1 MAGTGN
7 GWRLPITQANR
18 TVDEA
23 GLLVFIGG
31 AGDFDDHGLIVHPGD
46 FDAQMTGAIA
56 NVAANLAL
64 RGYGLA
70 DVFRLKAFYKSEGRR
85 DSWPVLAEL
94 RRAFDWELAPAIT
107 LQPMPLQAFEDQEI
121 QLQVIAAKGW
131 RDNADLRTIEAPVP
145 DRVAALFDRPRHTVG
160 LRAGELIVVP
170 GRTAMDD
177 QGRPLVPGQGIEQ
190 TDIIM
195 HSIEATLAEL
205 GAGYQDAIK
214 MESYYFGATLDE
226 WEPMSARRATYFREP
241 AAPSTS
247 VPCHALYPPGSITMI
262 EALAMRDHL
271 NGFDKYIPR
280 DDRWPER
287 VWDWPIEMPYRQ
299 GMRLRNMI
307 WTGGQVPFEEA
318 MNQGKAV
325 HVGDPLAQASFTM
338 GYVNDIVE
346 AFGKTTQDY
355 ALLVCYFASDGSQ
368 AATEAFVGAIADTI
382 GGELPPLTL
391 VPQPKMHSDD
401 ITVEI
406 WGVAKG

>member
-1 MAGTGN
+1 
-7 GWRLPITQANR
+7 
-18 TVDEA
+18 
-23 GLLVFIGG
+23 
-31 AGDFDDHGLIVHPGD
+31 
-46 FDAQMTGAIA
+46 
-56 NVAANLAL
+56 
-64 RGYGLA
+64 
-70 DVFRLKAFYKSEGRR
+70 
-85 DSWPVLAEL
+85 
-94 RRAFDWELAPAIT
+94 
-107 LQPMPLQAFEDQEI
+107 
-121 QLQVIAAKGW
+121 
-131 RDNADLRTIEAPVP
+131 
-145 DRVAALFDRPRHTVG
+145 
-160 LRAGELIVVP
+160 
-170 GRTAMDD
+170 
-177 QGRPLVPGQGIEQ
+177 
-190 TDIIM
+190 
-195 HSIEATLAEL
+195 
-205 GAGYQDAIK
+205 
-214 MESYYFGATLDE
+214 SYYFGATLDE
-226 WEPMSARRATYFREP
+226 WAPMSARRATYFREP